1 MLKPEV
7 ACLADSILAQCL
19 VGCAMLRESDLIN
32 EKENSRLKMYLF
44 SEQDSVKLFHLSRE
58 FESTGC
64 LRKFRD
70 SIAGFMGDPS
80 IGYRKSRGSHLA
92 SPRKLSSNSNII
104 KKLVT
109 EC

>member
-1 MLKPEV
+1 
-7 ACLADSILAQCL
+7 
-19 VGCAMLRESDLIN
+19 MLRESDLIN